1 MAGDGVRIT
10 QQRAQQLADVA
21 LAVYNAG
28 GTAIHVPLESG
39 HPLVSVL
46 RAALE
51 FDAKG
56 DLEARMHAGRVGVGW
71 GGVAMLAGS
80 RPGRQPSQQTAIPAR
95 SAKSNRA
102 ACCPCKP
109 RRALAARP
117 LPCRSSGLLAA
128 R

>member
-1 MAGDGVRIT
+1 MAGGGVRIT

-56 DLEARMHAGRVGVGW
+56 DLEARMHAGRVGV
-71 GGVAMLAGS
+71 AMLAGS

-117 LPCRSSGLLAA
+117 LPCRSSGLLAV